1 MKNTVLFIALLV
13 ISSFAIGQDEIK
25 KEQKKTQKQSSIV
38 FKSTTYDFGT
48 LKYDEEA
55 KGEFEFKN
63 VSKAPIILTNVR
75 ASCGCTGTDW
85 PREEVKKRKKA
96 SISVTYDTKRVGKF
110 HKNVYVYIDGNPNP
124 IQLQI
129 KGEVLPNDNNNN
141 NNTNSI
147 NTEEQKTKKPLKSI
161 KSIHKAEN
169 KRIEKSTTKTE

>member
-13 ISSFAIGQDEIK
+13 ISSFAIGQNEIK
-25 KEQKKTQKQSSIV
+25 KEPEKTQKQSTIV

-48 LKYDEEA
+48 LKYNEEA

-63 VSKAPIILTNVR
+63 VSKAPVILTNVR

-85 PREEVKKRKKA
+85 PREEIKKRKKA

-110 HKNVYVYIDGNPNP
+110 QKNVYVYIDGKPNP

-129 KGEVLPNDNNNN
+129 KGEILPNESDNN
-141 NNTNSI
+141 TKSI
-147 NTEEQKTKKPLKSI
+147 NTEEQKTKKPVKSV